1 MMGKYLAIVKK
12 EFLQVARD
20 LPGLGLL
27 FLMPALLLVL
37 ITLTQE
43 KVMTGMDISSEVL
56 LVNSDQSFFG
66 NSIEES
72 MDLEPKI
79 NLRVIESFKEAEE
92 MVYSGK
98 YQVLVVIPDSSTEK
112 LEKLARKQ
120 AINMGVTD
128 SVVINKLTGVQLLYD
143 PAMMKLYKDIMG
155 YSLQRIIESSAID
168 FYLDA
173 LQEALQT
180 NIASQFDQNL
190 VSINEGIAGGSEF
203 RLEYNIVNNNVPAL
217 ILFAMFFIVIP
228 LASSIMHEKQQ
239 GTRDRIMT
247 LPINWATLLLG
258 KITIYLVVCLLQFF
272 LMIAIGIYL
281 IPSITDLPALSLDVN
296 LLALFAIT
304 LASGL
309 AAVGFGLLIGSLSA
323 TFMQAAPIG
332 AVLVVI
338 LAILGGIFVPNYMMP
353 EMVSKISFISPM
365 RWGSDAFYSIFA
377 RNAGPGMILRH
388 FFLLL
393 IFFIVSLVISYN
405 SISKRS

>member
-1 MMGKYLAIVKK
+1 MGKYLAIVKK
-12 EFLQVARD
+12 EFLQVVRD

-56 LVNSDQSFFG
+56 LVNSDQSIFG
-66 NSIEES
+66 NSIEENVN
-72 MDLEPKI
+72 LEPKI
-79 NLRVIESFKEAEE
+79 NLRVIESLEEAEK
-92 MVYSGK
+92 MVYSGE

-112 LEKLARKQ
+112 LEELAWKQ
-120 AINMGVTD
+120 AFDMGVTD
-128 SVVINKLTGVQLLYD
+128 SAGINKLTGIQLLYD

-155 YSLQRIIESSAID
+155 YSLQMIIESSAID

-173 LQEALQT
+173 MQEALQT

-190 VSINEGIAGGSEF
+190 VSISEGIAGGSEF
-203 RLEYNIVNNNVPAL
+203 LLEYNIVNNNVPAF

-228 LASSIMHEKQQ
+228 LASSILHEKQQ

-247 LPINWATLLLG
+247 LPINWITLLLG
-258 KITIYLVVCLLQFF
+258 KITIYLLVCLVQFF

-281 IPSITDLPALSLDVN
+281 IPRVCDLPALSLDVN
-296 LLALFAIT
+296 LLALVAIT

-353 EMVSKISFISPM
+353 EIVSKISFISPM
-365 RWGSDAFYSIFA
+365 RWGADAFYSIFA
-377 RNAGPGMILRH
+377 RNAGLSMILRH
-388 FFLLL
+388 FFMLL
-393 IFFIVSLVISYN
+393 IFFIVSLIISYN
-405 SISKRS
+405 SISKRT

>member
-1 MMGKYLAIVKK
+1 MGKYLAIVKK